1 MIQLDKGVGEGVTLG
16 AAEGENMT
24 VGVGFAESRSAE
36 TPRTDGPIAGCNNRT
51 AANTRTAANATPAR
65 PMKVLRIK
73 CRTAWAGESSG
84 LSTGQC
90 FGSRSRLWRSM
101 SRIALILVGGS
112 SVINRMETW
121 AWTGSDWNL
130 LLSASYT

>member
-1 MIQLDKGVGEGVTLG
+1 MIQLDKGVGEGVALG

-73 CRTAWAGESSG
+73 CRTAWAGESFW
-84 LSTGQC
+84 LSRVNVLGPVP
-90 FGSRSRLWRSM
+90 GYG
-101 SRIALILVGGS
+101 AP
-112 SVINRMETW
+112 
-121 AWTGSDWNL
+121 
-130 LLSASYT
+130 